1 MSKTVIKLAEDV
13 AHDPAH
19 ALADTLQQLKQTS
32 EQAGD
37 RAEQAIEKA
46 ARAIARAA
54 NRLGKDARRRGAK
67 LAKKTKREIE
77 ASTSTRSKPP
87 HSAANAAQAPAVL
100 TSSAK
105 TTQHIQ

>member
-1 MSKTVIKLAEDV
+1 MSKTVIKLAEEV

-32 EQAGD
+32 EEAGD

-54 NRLGKDARRRGAK
+54 NRLGKDARRKGAK
-67 LAKKTKREIE
+67 LAKKTKRDIE
-77 ASTSTRSKPP
+77 AHPVASTAIV
-87 HSAANAAQAPAVL
+87 AAAVAL
-100 TSSAK
+100 ATLLVARQFAKSSRD
-105 TTQHIQ
+105 